1 MSRFP
6 CTIPGLA
13 IVTKP
18 MRSRVY
24 RGALLSVTALLLT
37 GCARSDALW
46 LVTQDLCQPNYH
58 YRRDPAPCQQIY
70 QPPGSG
76 QGFSVLQNP
85 RYQYHFIL
93 VPTQAMAGIES
104 IALSRPG
111 RTDYFGYAWL
121 MRYRL
126 MAAYGADVP
135 EDKLGMAINSAWGRS
150 QNQLHIH
157 LTCLREDVRRQ
168 LQAERPYINEQWRPL
183 PDRLLNHTYYARRVM
198 QPAAMG
204 IYPIASV
211 ARYFQLSPPQL
222 AEYGVALI
230 PTTFSG
236 EKGFILL
243 TTRRGWDKGNRA
255 SVESLLDKRCEILT
269 APPAVYAAG
278 G

>member
-1 MSRFP
+1 M
-6 CTIPGLA
+6 
-13 IVTKP
+13 
-18 MRSRVY
+18 
-24 RGALLSVTALLLT
+24 ALLLG

-46 LVTQDLCQPNYH
+46 MVTQDLCMTNYH

-70 QPPGSG
+70 QPQGKER
-76 QGFSVLQNP
+76 GFSILQNP
-85 RYQYHFIL
+85 RYKYHFIL
-93 VPTQAMAGIES
+93 VPVQAMSGIES
-104 IALSRPG
+104 IALSRKG

-126 MAAYGADVP
+126 MSTWGATVP
-135 EDKLGMAINSAWGRS
+135 DDMLGLAINSAFGRS

-168 LQAERPYINEQWRPL
+168 LQAERPYIDEQWRPL
-183 PDRLLNHTYYARRVM
+183 PDRLLKHTWYARRVM

-211 ARYFQLSPPQL
+211 AREFHLSSPQL
-222 AEYGVALI
+222 ADYGVALV

-269 APPAVYAAG
+269 APPASYAASG
-278 G
+278 EG